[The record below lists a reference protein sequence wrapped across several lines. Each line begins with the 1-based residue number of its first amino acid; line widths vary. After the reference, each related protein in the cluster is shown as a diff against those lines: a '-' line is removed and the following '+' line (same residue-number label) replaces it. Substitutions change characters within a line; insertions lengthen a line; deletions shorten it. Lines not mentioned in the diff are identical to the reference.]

1 MHYLC
6 VREIMLIICSAAAV
20 TISKHWTTVNSELL
34 VVVFFLKFAIPFLLR
49 GTGNS
54 NAAWS
59 RLQRFKYFCT
69 SDKQLLFSTIS
80 AHFRPV

>member
-1 MHYLC
+1 MVCLQF
-6 VREIMLIICSAAAV
+6 
-20 TISKHWTTVNSELL
+20 L
-34 VVVFFLKFAIPFLLR
+34 VLKFAIPFLLR

-54 NAAWS
+54 NAARS
-59 RLQRFKYFCT
+59 RLKRFKYFCT

>member
-1 MHYLC
+1 
-6 VREIMLIICSAAAV
+6 MLF
-20 TISKHWTTVNSELL
+20 

-59 RLQRFKYFCT
+59 RLQCFKYFCT